1 MKEKGRVYP
10 LEGNETRE
18 VRKKYRS
25 VRTEGRRKL
34 KSTWSEEITQRRSLR
49 SQPAS
54 WSFRTE
60 TRRVGRTELR
70 KRWSPYVSR
79 KGQKRG
85 RVKHK

>member
-10 LEGNETRE
+10 LEVNGTRE

-34 KSTWSEEITQRRSLR
+34 KSTWSEEITQRQSLR

-54 WSFRTE
+54 KLEFPNGNKESQT
-60 TRRVGRTELR
+60 
-70 KRWSPYVSR
+70 Y
-79 KGQKRG
+79 
-85 RVKHK
+85 RVKEALEPVRESKRAKTRSSKA